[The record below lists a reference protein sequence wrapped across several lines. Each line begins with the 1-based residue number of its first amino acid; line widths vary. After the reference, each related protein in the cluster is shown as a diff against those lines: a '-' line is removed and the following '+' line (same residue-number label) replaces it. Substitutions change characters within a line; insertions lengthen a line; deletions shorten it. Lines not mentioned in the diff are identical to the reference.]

1 MFRKTIVA
9 IAATAAIAVA
19 TLPTSASAH
28 KWGGHHGGL
37 GWGLG
42 IGLGVG
48 IAATALYANTCRT
61 FWETRYSFKRGV
73 YYQVPVTYC

>member
-28 KWGGHHGGL
+28 KWGGLGL
-37 GWGLG
+37 GLG

-48 IAATALYANTCRT
+48 IAATTLYANTCRT
-61 FWETRYSFKRGV
+61 VWETRFSYQRGV

>member
-28 KWGGHHGGL
+28 KWGGL
-37 GWGLG
+37 GLG

-48 IAATALYANTCRT
+48 IAATTLYANTCRT
-61 FWETRYSFKRGV
+61 VWETRFSYQRGV

>member
-19 TLPTSASAH
+19 SLPTSASAH
-28 KWGGHHGGL
+28 RFGSHWGV
-37 GWGLG
+37 GLG

-48 IAATALYANTCRT
+48 IAASTLYANTCRT
-61 FWETRYSFKRGV
+61 IWETRYSVRRGV
-73 YYQVPVTYC
+73 YYQVPMTYC

>member
-1 MFRKTIVA
+1 
-9 IAATAAIAVA
+9 

-28 KWGGHHGGL
+28 KWHGG
-37 GWGLG
+37 GWGLGLG

-48 IAATALYANTCRT
+48 IAATTLYANTCRT
-61 FWETRYSFKRGV
+61 VYETRFSYRRGV